1 MQDSDISKK
10 VDKLLDLF
18 KEASQSVKEEDSLSE
33 QLKEI
38 NEKIDTIAE
47 GMVAV
52 ADLVKEQVQ
61 KPGLEQRQMPHP
73 MPIQPQPMPVSPMPP
88 HQQTPKPDFRVPSL
102 EPGQL
107 PPLPPI
113 GPGSKPSLND
123 LHELPPLPP
132 KKRSFFK

>member
-1 MQDSDISKK
+1 MEDPSVSKK
-10 VDKLLDLF
+10 IDQLLDLF
-18 KEASQSVKEEDSLSE
+18 KEASQSVKEEVSLSE

-61 KPGLEQRQMPHP
+61 KQGLGQRQMPHP
-73 MPIQPQPMPVSPMPP
+73 MPAQPQPRPVSPMPP
-88 HQQTPKPDFRVPSL
+88 PKQASKPDFSVPSL